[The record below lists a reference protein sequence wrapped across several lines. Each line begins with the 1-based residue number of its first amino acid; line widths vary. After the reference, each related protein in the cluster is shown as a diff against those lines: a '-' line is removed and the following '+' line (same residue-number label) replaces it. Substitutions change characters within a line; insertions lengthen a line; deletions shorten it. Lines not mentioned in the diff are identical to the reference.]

1 MRDRVQVAFCAL
13 LLALAG
19 CGGSSDPGRGD
30 GTVRPGG
37 GSGGSGGASGTAG
50 TGGTGG
56 IDNPNGPPI
65 AAVGGVGGV
74 TGGQGGGGG
83 DCPVGMFCPPSTDEP
98 GCGTLELETDVEII
112 REPGNL
118 LVVFDQS
125 ASMNDAW
132 GTSNKLQ
139 AAQDALTN
147 AIMPL
152 ADQLT
157 IGAILFPTLACIPFI
172 PPPAGGVVAPI
183 TDPLQISFRPGPEF
197 LTVWN
202 GLWPG
207 GEGSGL
213 GTPVNEAM
221 DRAAVAIQEASATLT
236 GVTAVMLFTD
246 GAPNCFPDPMTQ
258 GIPTQLE
265 TATAAGW
272 LAGMPSIKTYV
283 VGLPGAMDAPILN
296 DIAVSGGTMS
306 YITPDDPAVLEA
318 KLNEIVLSTV
328 KMGFDSCTL
337 TLDPPAQVAEKL
349 QIIVKEATNGDEGY
363 IPRDL
368 GGGSGWTISDD
379 GSTVE
384 LMGGICD
391 DAMSGRFSSVKFE
404 YGCEEPPKIPPIV
417 VL

>member
-1 MRDRVQVAFCAL
+1 MRDRVQVTFCAL

-19 CGGSSDPGRGD
+19 CGASDPDRGIGQGGRTD
-30 GTVRPGG
+30 SGT
-37 GSGGSGGASGTAG
+37 GGASGTSG
-50 TGGTGG
+50 TGGAGG
-56 IDNPNGPPI
+56 IDNPIGGPPL
-65 AAVGGVGGV
+65 AGLGGFGGV
-74 TGGQGGGGG
+74 TGGMGGGGG
-83 DCPVGMFCPPSTDEP
+83 SCVPGMFCAPVIDEE
-98 GCGTLELETDVEII
+98 GCGTLELETDVEVI

-125 ASMNDAW
+125 ASMNEDW

-139 AAQDALTN
+139 AAQDALT
-147 AIMPL
+147 AALTPL

-197 LTVWN
+197 LTIWN

-221 DRAAVAIQEASATLT
+221 DRAAVALQESAGTLT

-265 TATAAGW
+265 TAHAAGW
-272 LAGMPSIKTYV
+272 LAGMPSVKTYV
-283 VGLPGAMDAPILN
+283 VGLPGAMDATILN
-296 DIAVSGGTMS
+296 DIAVAGGTMS

-328 KMGFDSCTL
+328 KMGFESCTL
-337 TLDPPAQVAEKL
+337 TLDPPAQVVEKL
-349 QIIVKEATNGDEGY
+349 QIVVTTADGPAY

-368 GGGSGWTISDD
+368 GGGDGWSITPD
-379 GSTVE
+379 GGTVE
-384 LMGGICD
+384 LLGKVCE
-391 DAMSGRFSSVKFE
+391 DAMSGRFLTVKFE
-404 YGCEEPPKIPPIV
+404 YGCEDPPKIPPIIV
-417 VL
+417 M

>member
-1 MRDRVQVAFCAL
+1 MRDRIQVAFCAL
-13 LLALAG
+13 LLAIAG
-19 CGGSSDPGRGD
+19 CAASDPDRG
-30 GTVRPGG
+30 PGQVAPP
-37 GSGGSGGASGTAG
+37 SGGSGGASGTSG
-50 TGGTGG
+50 RGGAGG
-56 IDNPNGPPI
+56 IDNP
-65 AAVGGVGGV
+65 VGGGPLAGLGGFGGV

-83 DCPVGMFCPPSTDEP
+83 DCVPGMFCAPVIDEE

-139 AAQDALTN
+139 AAQDALTA
-147 AIMPL
+147 AITPL

-157 IGAILFPTLACIPFI
+157 IGAIMFPTLACIPFV
-172 PPPAGGVVAPI
+172 PPAAGGVVAPI
-183 TDPLQISFRPGPEF
+183 TDPLQISFRPGAEF
-197 LTVWN
+197 LTAWN
-202 GLWPG
+202 ARWPSG
-207 GEGSGL
+207 MGEGL

-221 DRAAVAIQEASATLT
+221 DRAAVALQESAGTLT

-246 GAPNCFPDPMTQ
+246 GAPNCFPDAMTQ

-272 LAGMPSIKTYV
+272 LAGSPSIKTYV
-283 VGLPGAMDAPILN
+283 VGLPGAMDATILN
-296 DIAVSGGTMS
+296 DIAVAGGTMT

-337 TLDPPAQVAEKL
+337 TLDPPAQVVEKL
-349 QIIVKEATNGDEGY
+349 QIVVNDTTAGPAY
-363 IPRDL
+363 IPKDL
-368 GGGSGWTISDD
+368 GGGDGWSITPD
-379 GSTVE
+379 GTTVE
-384 LMGGICD
+384 LLGKICE
-391 DAMSGRFSSVKFE
+391 DAMAGRFSSVKFE
-404 YGCEEPPKIPPIV
+404 YGCEDPPKIPVIIV
-417 VL
+417 M

>member
-19 CGGSSDPGRGD
+19 CGASDPDRGVGQGGRSGSSGASGA
-30 GTVRPGG
+30 G
-37 GSGGSGGASGTAG
+37 GSGGTGGA
-50 TGGTGG
+50 GG
-56 IDNPNGPPI
+56 IDNPVGGPPL
-65 AAVGGVGGV
+65 AGLGGFGGV
-74 TGGQGGGGG
+74 TGGMGGGGG
-83 DCPVGMFCPPSTDEP
+83 ECVPGMFCAPVIDEE
-98 GCGTLELETDVEII
+98 GCGTLEIPTDVEII

-139 AAQDALTN
+139 AAQDALSAALT
-147 AIMPL
+147 PL

-157 IGAILFPTLACIPFI
+157 VGAIMFPTLACIPFI

-197 LTVWN
+197 LTAWN
-202 GLWPG
+202 ALWPG
-207 GEGSGL
+207 GMGEGL

-221 DRAAVAIQEASATLT
+221 DRAAVALQEAAGTLT

-272 LAGMPSIKTYV
+272 LAGMPSVKTYV
-283 VGLPGAMDAPILN
+283 VGLPGAMDAAILN
-296 DIAVSGGTMS
+296 DIAVAGGTMS

-337 TLDPPAQVAEKL
+337 NLDPPAQVAEKL
-349 QIIVKEATNGDEGY
+349 QIVVTTTDGPAY

-368 GGGSGWTISDD
+368 GGGDGWSITPE
-379 GSTVE
+379 GGTVE
-384 LMGGICD
+384 LLGKVCE
-391 DAMSGRFSSVKFE
+391 DAMSGRFLTVKFE
-404 YGCEEPPKIPPIV
+404 YGCEDPPKIPPIV
-417 VL
+417 VM